1 MDVTAKKMKASRMV
15 KVKCVAEESSSL
27 QMDPATSDNSKTIEN
42 IALPKP
48 RARPE
53 RWRFGF
59 LTRRFFRR
67 LLQRRIRFGVVL
79 QREHQ
84 THDFF

>member
-42 IALPKP
+42 M
-48 RARPE
+48 
-53 RWRFGF
+53 
-59 LTRRFFRR
+59 
-67 LLQRRIRFGVVL
+67 VL
-79 QREHQ
+79 ESLRMSCLMSEKGGKHSCM
-84 THDFF
+84 TNYCSL